1 MNNKIKKNDYQIVV
15 KNLWKV
21 FGDDPLAS
29 LSEEY
34 LLKSRS
40 EIQSEIGQ
48 LIALRNISFNVKRGE
63 TFVVMGLSG
72 SGKST
77 LVRCLIR
84 LIEKTSG
91 NISVDGEDINSFD
104 DKNLMDFRRNK
115 VSMVFQNFGLLP
127 HRNVIDNACYGLE
140 IKGIPKKER
149 HKIAKKMISLVGLD
163 GWEYSKVSE
172 LSGGMQQRVG
182 LARALAV
189 EPEILL
195 LDEPFSGLDPLI
207 RRQMRSELVD
217 LQKKL
222 KKTMVFITHDL
233 DEAVRV
239 GHRIAIMRDGAVVQ
253 IGTPEEI
260 VVNPADEYVADFVK
274 GISRLKV
281 VQAKTIMQSI
291 KDYENKFEPL
301 SDDNEIVDENDVL
314 SKLIETSISKDK
326 PIIVSNKNKQK
337 GNRFEREV
345 VKMCEQA
352 DIPAKRSW
360 GSDGRSLGMHEEVD
374 VLIDSDIRV
383 QAKVRKK
390 IATWLQPSNEVDLQ
404 VVKQDRGEVM
414 VVMRFDDWLADY
426 RRLLELEKR
435 L

>member
-15 KNLWKV
+15 KDLWKV

-40 EIQSEIGQ
+40 EIQAETGQ

-140 IKGIPKKER
+140 IKGIPKRER
-149 HKIAKKMISLVGLD
+149 YKIAKEMISLVGLD

-233 DEAVRV
+233 DEAIAI
-239 GHRIAIMRDGAVVQ
+239 GDTIAIMRDGEIIQMGA
-253 IGTPEEI
+253 PEEI
-260 VVNPADEYVADFVK
+260 ILNPVDKFVAEFTEDVSKENILSTLSISVKPDLIWNFSSGFSELKNRMTNLEIMHVAFVDDEAYSLGVLMRSDIEQCESMEDIK
-274 GISRLKV
+274 LMLKKSPHSISSKSSLKSAIASLAV
-281 VQAKTIMQSI
+281 SETPI
-291 KDYENKFEPL
+291 P
-301 SDDNEIVDENDVL
+301 IVDSREKFVGVATQ
-314 SKLIETSISKDK
+314 SSILKTLK
-326 PIIVSNKNKQK
+326 KYQT
-337 GNRFEREV
+337 
-345 VKMCEQA
+345 
-352 DIPAKRSW
+352 
-360 GSDGRSLGMHEEVD
+360 EE
-374 VLIDSDIRV
+374 
-383 QAKVRKK
+383 
-390 IATWLQPSNEVDLQ
+390 IA
-404 VVKQDRGEVM
+404 
-414 VVMRFDDWLADY
+414 
-426 RRLLELEKR
+426 
-435 L
+435 

>member
-1 MNNKIKKNDYQIVV
+1 MNNKIKKNDYHIIV

-48 LIALRNISFNVKRGE
+48 LIALRNVSFNVKRGE

-77 LVRCLIR
+77 LIRCLIR

-140 IKGIPKKER
+140 IKGIPIKER
-149 HKIAKKMISLVGLD
+149 HKIAKEMISLVGLD

-233 DEAVRV
+233 DEAIAI
-239 GHRIAIMRDGAVVQ
+239 GDTIAIMRDGEIIQ
-253 IGTPEEI
+253 MGSPEEI
-260 VVNPADEYVADFVK
+260 ILNPVDKFVAEFTEDVSKENILSTLSISVKPDLIWKFSSGFSELKNRMSNLEIMHVAFVDNEAYSLGVLMRSDVEQCESMEDIK
-274 GISRLKV
+274 LILKKSPSSISSTSSLKSAIASLAVSETPIPIVDSREKFVGVATQSSILKV
-281 VQAKTIMQSI
+281 LKKYQT
-291 KDYENKFEPL
+291 E
-301 SDDNEIVDENDVL
+301 EI
-314 SKLIETSISKDK
+314 
-326 PIIVSNKNKQK
+326 
-337 GNRFEREV
+337 
-345 VKMCEQA
+345 A
-352 DIPAKRSW
+352 
-360 GSDGRSLGMHEEVD
+360 
-374 VLIDSDIRV
+374 
-383 QAKVRKK
+383 
-390 IATWLQPSNEVDLQ
+390 
-404 VVKQDRGEVM
+404 
-414 VVMRFDDWLADY
+414 
-426 RRLLELEKR
+426 
-435 L
+435 

>member
-1 MNNKIKKNDYQIVV
+1 MNNKIKKNDYHLTV

-140 IKGIPKKER
+140 IKGIPKRER
-149 HKIAKKMISLVGLD
+149 YKIAKKMISLVGLD

-233 DEAVRV
+233 DEAIAI
-239 GHRIAIMRDGAVVQ
+239 GDTIAIMRDGEIIQMGA
-253 IGTPEEI
+253 PEEI
-260 VVNPADEYVADFVK
+260 ILNPADKFVAEFTEDVSKENILSTLSISVKPDLIWNFSSGFDELKNRMGNLEIMHIAFVDDEAYSLGVLMRSDVDQSESMEDIK
-274 GISRLKV
+274 LMLKKSLPSISSTSSLKSAIASLADSETPIPIV
-281 VQAKTIMQSI
+281 DSREKFVGVATQSSI
-291 KDYENKFEPL
+291 LKALKKYQTE
-301 SDDNEIVDENDVL
+301 EIV
-314 SKLIETSISKDK
+314 
-326 PIIVSNKNKQK
+326 
-337 GNRFEREV
+337 
-345 VKMCEQA
+345 
-352 DIPAKRSW
+352 
-360 GSDGRSLGMHEEVD
+360 
-374 VLIDSDIRV
+374 
-383 QAKVRKK
+383 
-390 IATWLQPSNEVDLQ
+390 
-404 VVKQDRGEVM
+404 
-414 VVMRFDDWLADY
+414 
-426 RRLLELEKR
+426 
-435 L
+435 

>member
-140 IKGIPKKER
+140 IKGIPIKER
-149 HKIAKKMISLVGLD
+149 HKIAKEMISLVGLD

-233 DEAVRV
+233 DEAIAI
-239 GHRIAIMRDGAVVQ
+239 GDTIAIMRDGEIIQMGA
-253 IGTPEEI
+253 PEEI
-260 VVNPADEYVADFVK
+260 ILNPVDKFVAEFTEDVSKENILSTLSISVKPDLIWNFSSGFSELKNRMTNLEIMHVAFVDDEAYSLGVLMRSDIEQCESMEDIK
-274 GISRLKV
+274 LMLKKSPHSISSTSSLKSAIASLAV
-281 VQAKTIMQSI
+281 SETPI
-291 KDYENKFEPL
+291 P
-301 SDDNEIVDENDVL
+301 IVD
-314 SKLIETSISKDK
+314 S
-326 PIIVSNKNKQK
+326 
-337 GNRFEREV
+337 REKFV
-345 VKMCEQA
+345 GVATQSSTLKALKKYQT
-352 DIPAKRSW
+352 
-360 GSDGRSLGMHEEVD
+360 EE
-374 VLIDSDIRV
+374 I
-383 QAKVRKK
+383 
-390 IATWLQPSNEVDLQ
+390 T
-404 VVKQDRGEVM
+404 
-414 VVMRFDDWLADY
+414 
-426 RRLLELEKR
+426 
-435 L
+435 

>member
-1 MNNKIKKNDYQIVV
+1 MNNKIKKNDYHIIV

-48 LIALRNISFNVKRGE
+48 LIALRNVSFNVKRGE

-77 LVRCLIR
+77 LIRCLIR

-140 IKGIPKKER
+140 IKGIPIKER
-149 HKIAKKMISLVGLD
+149 QKIAKEMISLVGLD

-233 DEAVRV
+233 DEAIAI
-239 GHRIAIMRDGAVVQ
+239 GDTIAIMRDGEIIQ
-253 IGTPEEI
+253 MGSPEEI
-260 VVNPADEYVADFVK
+260 ILNPVDKFVAEFTEDVSKENILSTLSISVKPDLIWKFSSGFSELKNRMSNLEIMHVAFVDNEAYSLGVLMRSDVEQCESMEDIK
-274 GISRLKV
+274 LILKRSPSSISSTSSLKSAIASLAVSETPIPIVDSREKFVGVATQSSILKV
-281 VQAKTIMQSI
+281 I
-291 KDYENKFEPL
+291 KKYQTE
-301 SDDNEIVDENDVL
+301 EI
-314 SKLIETSISKDK
+314 
-326 PIIVSNKNKQK
+326 
-337 GNRFEREV
+337 
-345 VKMCEQA
+345 A
-352 DIPAKRSW
+352 
-360 GSDGRSLGMHEEVD
+360 
-374 VLIDSDIRV
+374 
-383 QAKVRKK
+383 
-390 IATWLQPSNEVDLQ
+390 
-404 VVKQDRGEVM
+404 
-414 VVMRFDDWLADY
+414 
-426 RRLLELEKR
+426 
-435 L
+435 

>member
-1 MNNKIKKNDYQIVV
+1 MNNKIKKNDYHITV

-104 DKNLMDFRRNK
+104 DKNLIDFRRNK

-233 DEAVRV
+233 DEAITI
-239 GHRIAIMRDGAVVQ
+239 GDTIAIMRDGEIIQ
-253 IGTPEEI
+253 MGTPEEI
-260 VVNPADEYVADFVK
+260 ILNPVDKFVAEFTEDVSKENILSTLSISVKPDLIWNFFSGFSELKNRISNLEIMHVAFVDDEAYSLGVLMRSDVEQCESMEDIK
-274 GISRLKV
+274 LMLKKSPPSISSTSSLKSAIASLAV
-281 VQAKTIMQSI
+281 SETPI
-291 KDYENKFEPL
+291 P
-301 SDDNEIVDENDVL
+301 IVDSREKFVGVATQ
-314 SKLIETSISKDK
+314 SSILKTLK
-326 PIIVSNKNKQK
+326 KYQT
-337 GNRFEREV
+337 
-345 VKMCEQA
+345 
-352 DIPAKRSW
+352 
-360 GSDGRSLGMHEEVD
+360 EE
-374 VLIDSDIRV
+374 
-383 QAKVRKK
+383 
-390 IATWLQPSNEVDLQ
+390 IA
-404 VVKQDRGEVM
+404 
-414 VVMRFDDWLADY
+414 
-426 RRLLELEKR
+426 
-435 L
+435 

>member
-40 EIQSEIGQ
+40 EIQAETGQ

-140 IKGIPKKER
+140 IKGIPKRER
-149 HKIAKKMISLVGLD
+149 YKIAKEMISLVGLD

-233 DEAVRV
+233 DEAIAI
-239 GHRIAIMRDGAVVQ
+239 GDTIAIMRDGEIIQ
-253 IGTPEEI
+253 MGSPEEI
-260 VVNPADEYVADFVK
+260 ILNPVDKFVAEFTEDVSKENILTTLSISVKPDLIWKFSSGFSELKNRMSNLEIMHVAFV
-274 GISRLKV
+274 
-281 VQAKTIMQSI
+281 
-291 KDYENKFEPL
+291 
-301 SDDNEIVDENDVL
+301 DNEAYSLGVLMRSDVEQCESMEDIKLMLKKSPPSISSTSSLKSAIASLAVSETPIPIVD
-314 SKLIETSISKDK
+314 S
-326 PIIVSNKNKQK
+326 
-337 GNRFEREV
+337 REKFV
-345 VKMCEQA
+345 GVATQSSTLKALKKYQT
-352 DIPAKRSW
+352 
-360 GSDGRSLGMHEEVD
+360 EE
-374 VLIDSDIRV
+374 I
-383 QAKVRKK
+383 
-390 IATWLQPSNEVDLQ
+390 T
-404 VVKQDRGEVM
+404 
-414 VVMRFDDWLADY
+414 
-426 RRLLELEKR
+426 
-435 L
+435 